1 MNKTLLLFALML
13 SVPASSAEIMNCNVS
28 GNTLFT
34 LINLDAETKSAS
46 MTDTAG
52 KVTEGKITLIR
63 GTEKGRNKFNVSL
76 EYRFNNA
83 PTHIDLI
90 ITPVLE
96 EEYSVGMAGYIKRN
110 GKQLLEL
117 AANDKAMCF

>member
-34 LINLDAETKSAS
+34 LINLDAGTKSAS
-46 MTDTAG
+46 MTDTSG

>member
-13 SVPASSAEIMNCNVS
+13 SASASSAEIMNCNVS

-52 KVTEGKITLIR
+52 KITEGKITLIR
-63 GTEKGRNKFNVSL
+63 DTGKGRNKFNVSL